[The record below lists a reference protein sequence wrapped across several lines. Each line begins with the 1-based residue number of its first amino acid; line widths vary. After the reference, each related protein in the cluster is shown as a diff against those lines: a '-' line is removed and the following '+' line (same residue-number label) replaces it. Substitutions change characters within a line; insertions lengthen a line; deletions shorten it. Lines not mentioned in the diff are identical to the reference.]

1 MEEKFLIEA
10 EQTVVMV
17 TELVEIVFTEED
29 RNNLKTLA
37 EEVPK
42 LRSLVES
49 LIETLEI
56 LGDEELMESVRK
68 SEKDVQEGRLLGFKE
83 LLKELDINETRI

>member
-1 MEEKFLIEA
+1 M
-10 EQTVVMV
+10 
-17 TELVEIVFTEED
+17 VFTEED
-29 RNNLKTLA
+29 RRNLKTLT

-42 LRSLVES
+42 LRLLVEE

-56 LGDEELMESVRK
+56 LGDETLMESIKV

-83 LLKELDINETRI
+83 LLKELGLDEQKI

>member
-1 MEEKFLIEA
+1 
-10 EQTVVMV
+10 MV
-17 TELVEIVFTEED
+17 TEMVETVFTEED
-29 RNNLKTLA
+29 RRHLKTLA
-37 EEVPK
+37 QEMPK

-56 LGDEELMESVRK
+56 LGDEELMESIRK

-83 LLKELDINETRI
+83 LLKELDINENQT